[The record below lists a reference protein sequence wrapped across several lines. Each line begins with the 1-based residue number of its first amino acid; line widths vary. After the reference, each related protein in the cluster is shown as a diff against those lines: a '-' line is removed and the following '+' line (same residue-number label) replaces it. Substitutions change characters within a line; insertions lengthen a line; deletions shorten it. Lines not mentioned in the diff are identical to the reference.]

1 MHPDLLFSLA
11 AIALCALITW
21 LTRALPFLIFGN
33 RPLPAVIQ
41 YLGRVLPPAIM
52 VILVIYCLRNVD
64 VSSAQHGIPELAA
77 CLVVVLLQVKKK
89 NMYLSILA
97 GTILY
102 MALLRLL

>member
-21 LTRALPFLIFGN
+21 FTRALPFLIFGN

-52 VILVIYCLRNVD
+52 VILVVYCLRNVD
-64 VSSAQHGIPELAA
+64 LSSAQHGIPELSASLA
-77 CLVVVLLQVKKK
+77 VVLLQVKKK
-89 NMYLSILA
+89 NMYLSILV
-97 GTILY
+97 GTVLY